1 MAVKARRA
9 LVSTSDRT
17 ALAEFVIGLDSLGIQ
32 IVSTGGTGAYIREA
46 GIDVTDVADITGFP
60 EIMDGRIKT
69 LHPRIHGGLLAV
81 RDNPAHMATIAEHDI
96 EPIDLVCVNL
106 YDGKLHHLG
115 DAMLKNQAHFDV
127 EDPASLTALLLGVGS
142 GVAVSF
148 ASLPVT
154 IGILLFSM
162 VLYWHES
169 HYMSLSAIVARTNS
183 EFAQRLSQ
191 DATIHAYD
199 CHTIATAPH
208 PSKHGH
214 TQRFVKPLEEC
225 LAKKTKDMHR
235 LQQGIVPAI
244 PVMPKK

>member
-1 MAVKARRA
+1 MEKVHLLLSALCGIFLALWWNLRSMPLKLRLEQKVKDDDYQRQKCMEK
-9 LVSTSDRT
+9 D
-17 ALAEFVIGLDSLGIQ
+17 
-32 IVSTGGTGAYIREA
+32 
-46 GIDVTDVADITGFP
+46 
-60 EIMDGRIKT
+60 
-69 LHPRIHGGLLAV
+69 
-81 RDNPAHMATIAEHDI
+81 
-96 EPIDLVCVNL
+96 DLVCVNL

-183 EFAQRLSQ
+183 EFARRLSQ

-244 PVMPKK
+244 PVMPPKK